1 MTHAAANPRPLHGV
15 RIIEFSG
22 IGPGPFAGML
32 LADMGAQILSL
43 ERPQPSEFVPGPVLS
58 RGKIRLGVDLR
69 DPASKAQ
76 VLELLTHA
84 DALIEG
90 FRPGVMERLGLGPDV
105 VLAHNRR
112 LVYGRM
118 TGWGQS
124 GPLATA
130 AGHDINYIALSGA
143 LAAMGPPEQPL
154 VPLNLLGDF
163 GGGSLYLVSGL
174 LAAMLSARITGVG
187 QVVDAAIVDGAASLM
202 ALASE
207 LVAAGRWQER
217 RGRNF
222 LDGSAPFYRCYRCA
236 DGEFIAIGALEQ
248 RFYDE
253 LCRRIGLD
261 SAASAR
267 RHDPAVWPELTERF
281 AAIFASQTR
290 AHWCALLE
298 GTDACFAPVLTMH
311 EAARHP
317 HMAARQTWRKTAAGL
332 EPAPAPRFSA
342 AHAASEPPPEASLA
356 EWAARWAATARQLS

>member
-1 MTHAAANPRPLHGV
+1 MTHARATARPLHGV

-32 LADMGAQILSL
+32 LADMGAQLISL
-43 ERPQPSEFVPGPVLS
+43 ERPERGEFQPGPVLS
-58 RGKIRLGVDLR
+58 RGKIRLKVDLR
-69 DPASKAQ
+69 DAGSKAQ
-76 VLELLTHA
+76 VLDLLTHA

-105 VLAHNRR
+105 AMALNPR

-124 GPLATA
+124 GPLAAA

-143 LAAMGPPEQPL
+143 LAAMGTSEQPM

-163 GGGSLYLVSGL
+163 GGGSLYLVTGI
-174 LAAMLSARITGVG
+174 LAALLSARITGLG

-202 ALASE
+202 ALTSE
-207 LVAAGRWQER
+207 LTAAGRWQEQR
-217 RGRNF
+217 ASNF

-236 DGEFIAIGALEQ
+236 DGEFIAVGALEQ

-253 LCRRIGLD
+253 LCQRIGLD
-261 SAASAR
+261 DPASAR
-267 RHDPAVWPELTERF
+267 RHDPRVWPALTARF
-281 AAIFASQTR
+281 AEIFASQPR
-290 AHWCALLE
+290 AHWCTLLE
-298 GTDACFAPVLTMH
+298 GTDACFAPVLTIS
-311 EAARHP
+311 EAANHP
-317 HMAARQTWRKTAAGL
+317 HMAARQTWRETSLGL

-342 AHAASEPPPEASLA
+342 SNAAPVEPLEASLA
-356 EWAARWAATARQLS
+356 AWRARWAAMAR